1 MITFAQLK
9 QIVPTISDKADVFI
23 PYLNDTMAEYDIAS
37 VRQRAAFIAQLA
49 HESGAFKYTVEIAS
63 GSAYEGREDLGN
75 LYTGDGKK
83 FKGRGLLQVTGRA
96 NYGKVSKALGQDFVA
111 NPELLAAPQYA
122 VRSAGWFWQ
131 NIKGNGLMA
140 LPEDWRSKTKKYSPF
155 QYLTYRING
164 GLNGYSERARYFLRG
179 LTVLGTS

>member
-9 QIVPTISDKADVFI
+9 QIVPTISNKADVFV
-23 PYLNDTMAEYDIAS
+23 PYLNDTMAEYGITTP
-37 VRQRAAFIAQLA
+37 RQKAAFIAQLA
-49 HESGAFKYTVEIAS
+49 HESGAFKYTTEIAS

-75 LYTGDGKK
+75 LYPGDGKK
-83 FKGRGLLQVTGRA
+83 FKGRGLIQITGRA

-111 NPELLAAPQYA
+111 TPELLASPQYA

-140 LPEDWRSKTKKYSPF
+140 LPEDWRSATKKYSPF
-155 QYLTYRING
+155 QYLCFRVNG
-164 GLNGYSERARYFLRG
+164 GMNGYAEREQYFLRG
-179 LTVLGTS
+179 LEAIEN